1 MLAWSARKFH
11 IHYCFLTGYYFLYTI
26 KLIVIIIIKKGPIFA
41 SNLQENNKMSSKR
54 EAETFLVEFNQLKS
68 ASADGIINK
77 LIKQTECD
85 CGAVLNCYKK
95 QLSYP
100 SAKVIIAFNRSPLFS
115 PSKEQKLPKAKC

>member
-1 MLAWSARKFH
+1 
-11 IHYCFLTGYYFLYTI
+11 
-26 KLIVIIIIKKGPIFA
+26 
-41 SNLQENNKMSSKR
+41 MSYKR

-77 LIKQTECD
+77 LIKQTGCD

-100 SAKVIIAFNRSPLFS
+100 SAKVIIAFNRSPLFF
-115 PSKEQKLPKAKC
+115 PQQRTETAKSKVLI